1 MEGRADHTLFAHAYY
16 ACGPSPSASEHRLGP
31 FAVIEW
37 LMKHPAT
44 TGKVGI
50 TGFCYGDGL
59 IAGPA
64 PTLWERACPRSSA
77 KRS

>member
-1 MEGRADHTLFAHAYY
+1 
-16 ACGPSPSASEHRLGP
+16 
-31 FAVIEW
+31 VIEW

-50 TGFCYGDGL
+50 NGFCYGDGL

-77 KRS
+77 KRSQFRRY